1 MKGYNSGTM
10 TTKPENAFESWCKG
24 MWESLKP
31 IAKGVAW
38 VFGGIIAISIAMVG
52 YDQLDLNGYIH
63 HDRTLD
69 VYMSNDWLVGENRE
83 CSLTE
88 YPDAKGKPT
97 GKVLGLLCPVEG
109 EKLQPHNLSVTFK
122 GVLDPKDINGKERPI
137 PEQWKCKRESD
148 NFTCEPM
155 ATP

>member
-1 MKGYNSGTM
+1 M
-10 TTKPENAFESWCKG
+10 TTTPESTPQPLSQTLIGLVKG
-24 MWESLKP
+24 TGKIVGWVVGFAIVVS
-31 IAKGVAW
+31 VAL
-38 VFGGIIAISIAMVG
+38 VG

-97 GKVLGLLCPVEG
+97 GKVLGLMCPMDDK
-109 EKLQPHNLSVTFK
+109 KLDLHNLSVTFK
-122 GVLDPKDINGKERPI
+122 GILDPKDMNGNERPI
-137 PEQWKCKRESD
+137 PDKWRCSRGSD
-148 NFTCEPM
+148 NFTCEAM
-155 ATP
+155 ATPAKPSTP